1 MQHPS
6 TYSSTRFHSSKLSPT
21 RQLQFR
27 IRSYSVGLGSRA
39 ASEGYI
45 YQFVSLLWN
54 AGGGIQQRFA
64 HGFLMKPYVS
74 PSNYAI

>member
-6 TYSSTRFHSSKLSPT
+6 TYSSTRFLSLKLSPT
-21 RQLQFR
+21 RQLQSR
-27 IRSYSVGLGSRA
+27 IRSYSVGSRSRA

-45 YQFVSLLWN
+45 YQFVSLVWN
-54 AGGGIQQRFA
+54 AGGEMLQRFA